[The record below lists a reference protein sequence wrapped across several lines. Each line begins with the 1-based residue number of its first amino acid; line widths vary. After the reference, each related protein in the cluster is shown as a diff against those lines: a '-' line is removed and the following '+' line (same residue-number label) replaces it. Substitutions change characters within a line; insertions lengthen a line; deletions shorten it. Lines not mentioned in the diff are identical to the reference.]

1 MSDAT
6 GNQPTK
12 DTLDTAETARA
23 RDAQRGDDGTRGTDR
38 AGHLDHVRAIM
49 KKVRVCMLTT
59 TAPDGRLHSHPMTT
73 QESEFDGDAWF
84 IVDRQSETATNVTTF
99 AEVNLAYAGSSDW
112 LSVAGTASLVED
124 QAKVEELWNP
134 FADAWFEGGKDDP
147 RVVLLRVKASE
158 AQYWDNPGRVRMT
171 LSMLTA
177 SATDNPPKQGESHS
191 VDLT

>member
-23 RDAQRGDDGTRGTDR
+23 RDAQRGDDSSHGTHR

-177 SATDNPPKQGESHS
+177 SATDNPPKQGESHT